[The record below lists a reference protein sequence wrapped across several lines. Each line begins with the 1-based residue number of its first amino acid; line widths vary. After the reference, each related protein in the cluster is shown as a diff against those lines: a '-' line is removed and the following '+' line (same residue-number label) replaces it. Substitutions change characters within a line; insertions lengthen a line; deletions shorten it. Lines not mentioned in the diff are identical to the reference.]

1 MSRQLP
7 TETENVASSLITARK
22 RYERLLFI
30 VLFIT
35 IFSFTP
41 LFIWG
46 GTKTGFSMLIGV
58 TLAIAL
64 ALAIVRWPILG
75 LYALAASAFLIEQE
89 ALSTPIFTDRL
100 YVFYWPPQLEGFFE
114 RPIGL
119 LILFTFFIWILHR
132 LLRRERLLRGGALWY
147 PLLFYMLCVAAA
159 ILYGLA
165 TGGNL
170 KIIVVELRPFWYMFA
185 SYLLAYNFVT
195 KRSHIRNFFWLAII
209 SAGIKGLQG
218 LYVYLIV
225 YHGSLVGHET
235 IMSHEESFFFAALL
249 LLVIIFSLHY
259 RYKPQL
265 ITALCITPIVLVAM
279 VANQRRTDYIAL
291 LVGAGIAWI
300 LVFQVKPQARG
311 RLLVL
316 LLTFASLGTGYVLAF
331 QNSQGTIGEPARA
344 VISVFKPSVTDVRD
358 ANSNLYRIFENND
371 LKFTI
376 KQYPFGLGFG
386 KPFLQPQPLTSIFPG
401 IIASDPYYNYVPHN
415 TIYWIWI
422 DLGPVGYASL
432 WFLIGSIIILGS
444 ITVRKLRDPY
454 FQVVAIYIVAITMM
468 EVVVAYADYQLFFFR
483 NVIYLGLLCGILAKL
498 PLLDKQVQQAQLEQQ
513 PEQKEVINES
523 THGSSIPARPLVGS
537 KHA

>member
-7 TETENVASSLITARK
+7 TETKNAVSSLITARK

-35 IFSFTP
+35 LFSFTP

-46 GTKTGFSMLIGV
+46 GTKTGFSMLVGV
-58 TLAIAL
+58 ILALAL

-147 PLLFYMLCVAAA
+147 PFLFYMLCVAGG

-195 KRSHIRNFFWLAII
+195 KRSHVRNFFWLAII
-209 SAGIKGLQG
+209 SAGVKGLQG

-265 ITALCITPIVLVAM
+265 ITALCIAPIVIVAM

-291 LVGAGIAWI
+291 LVGAGVAWI
-300 LVFQVKPQARG
+300 LVFQVKPHARG
-311 RLLVL
+311 GLIVL
-316 LLTFASLGTGYVLAF
+316 LLTFASLGTAYVLAF
-331 QNSQGTIGEPARA
+331 QNSQGTLGEPARA
-344 VISVFKPSVTDVRD
+344 VISVFKPSVTDIRD

-454 FQVVAIYIVAITMM
+454 LQVVAIYIVAITMM

-498 PLLDKQVQQAQLEQQ
+498 PFIDQQEQQVQL
-513 PEQKEVINES
+513 EQKEVIDES
-523 THGSSIPARPLVGS
+523 THGSSIPARSLVGS